1 MMRFPRTWSVS
12 ERLRERKREILETFL
27 DMWTGSAIMWA
38 AWLHEHKSQT
48 RVDCCTALAHLR
60 DTKETSESLAK
71 ASRCRSQT
79 FPTHQKWNLTGDLQ
93 RFGRQSLVWH
103 PCWTS
108 WLPLGAPRVPQDLP
122 KSVPRQVPE
131 RPKSSK
137 MRSQRRLGATLAPRP
152 LLASSLDP
160 LWHPLGG
167 TRRPQDPPKAPKI
180 EPKGSL
186 NDSQTRQNHC

>member
-1 MMRFPRTWSVS
+1 MMRFSALL
-12 ERLRERKREILETFL
+12 ERLRAPPKAKKRGKKTFL

-48 RVDCCTALAHLR
+48 RVDCFTALAHLR

-131 RPKSSK
+131 GPKSSK

-152 LLASSLDP
+152 LLASSLTP
-160 LWHPLGG
+160 FGAHLAAQGS
-167 TRRPQDPPKAPKI
+167 PKTSQRLPK
-180 EPKGSL
+180 
-186 NDSQTRQNHC
+186 

>member
-1 MMRFPRTWSVS
+1 M
-12 ERLRERKREILETFL
+12 
-27 DMWTGSAIMWA
+27 
-38 AWLHEHKSQT
+38 
-48 RVDCCTALAHLR
+48 DCFTALPHIT
-60 DTKETSESLAK
+60 DTKKTSESPAK
-71 ASRCRSQT
+71 ASRCISLAT
-79 FPTHQKWNLTGDLQ
+79 YSDLGAKVS
-93 RFGRQSLVWH
+93 FGTLVE
-103 PCWTS
+103 PL
-108 WLPLGAPRVPQDLP
+108 WLPLSDPRIPQDLP
-122 KSVPRQVPE
+122 KNDPREVPE

-186 NDSQTRQNHC
+186 SDSQTRQNPSTLGRTFSRPD

>member
-1 MMRFPRTWSVS
+1 MNGKRDHVSSVAARARVSDKSGLFHCISAHQGYKRDFRISKRPDAGPRPSQII
-12 ERLRERKREILETFL
+12 KNEI
-27 DMWTGSAIMWA
+27 
-38 AWLHEHKSQT
+38 
-48 RVDCCTALAHLR
+48 
-60 DTKETSESLAK
+60 SLATYSDLDAK
-71 ASRCRSQT
+71 VSFGT
-79 FPTHQKWNLTGDLQ
+79 LVEPLWLT
-93 RFGRQSLVWH
+93 
-103 PCWTS
+103 
-108 WLPLGAPRVPQDLP
+108 LGAPRFPQDLP

-152 LLASSLDP
+152 LLASSLEP

-167 TRRPQDPPKAPKI
+167 TRRPQDPAKAPKI